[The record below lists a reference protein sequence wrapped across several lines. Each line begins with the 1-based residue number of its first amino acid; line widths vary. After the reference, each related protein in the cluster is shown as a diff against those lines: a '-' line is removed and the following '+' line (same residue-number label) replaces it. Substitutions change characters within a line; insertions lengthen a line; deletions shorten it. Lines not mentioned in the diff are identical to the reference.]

1 MSFVLQIVMIGA
13 CLYLFLYVLY
23 LVKRRKLQLR
33 YSLLWLALAFV
44 VLFCSLFPTLLF
56 DVARALGFEAPSNFI
71 FFCAALFLI
80 AISLSLSMIISKQTN
95 AIKNLAQRIA
105 LLEHAV
111 NSATDLNSHDID

>member
-1 MSFVLQIVMIGA
+1 M
-13 CLYLFLYVLY
+13 
-23 LVKRRKLQLR
+23 
-33 YSLLWLALAFV
+33 
-44 VLFCSLFPTLLF
+44 
-56 DVARALGFEAPSNFI
+56 
-71 FFCAALFLI
+71 I